1 MATTSPTMGL
11 TLPDVNDQTDATIPA
26 LAANFSKID
35 AIYPVGSIYL
45 STRSTDPGTFIGG
58 TWSRIQGRFLIGAS
72 STYTAGSTGGAA
84 SHKHYKA
91 DSGGSLQ
98 NTDQAA
104 GSWVVSNTNNVGS
117 ASSLPPYLA
126 VYMWER
132 TA

>member
-45 STRSTDPGTFIGG
+45 STRSTNPGTFIGG
-58 TWSRIQGRFLIGAS
+58 TWSRIQGRFLLGAS
-72 STYTAGSTGGAA
+72 STYTAGSTGGSATHNHGKSPTDNITTAVGVSGSYVIGTGNYVKDA
-84 SHKHYKA
+84 S
-91 DSGGSLQ
+91 
-98 NTDQAA
+98 TM
-104 GSWVVSNTNNVGS
+104 
-117 ASSLPPYLA
+117 PPYLA

>member
-45 STRSTDPGTFIGG
+45 STRSTNPGTFIGG